1 MKSTL
6 IDYQDY
12 LEAARIPVRLAVA
25 APDGWP
31 VVLSLWF
38 LHQAG
43 KLYCATQKTAKVVD
57 YLCSNPNCS
66 FEVAGDQPPY
76 CGIRGRAQAAIN
88 AQLGPEMLE
97 RLLLRYVGNT
107 SNELSQKLLTRKQTE
122 VAIVIEPLSITTWNF
137 SERMRGICSV
147 APPSICP

>member
-25 APDGWP
+25 ASDGWP

-57 YLCSNPNCS
+57 YLHSNPNCS
-66 FEVAGDQPPY
+66 FEIAGDQPPY

-88 AQLGPEMLE
+88 GQLGPEMLE

-107 SNELSQKLLTRKQTE
+107 SNELSQSLLARKQTE
-122 VAIVIEPLSITTWNF
+122 VAIVIEPLTIMTWNF
-137 SERMRGICSV
+137 SKRMRGIRSV
-147 APPSICP
+147 ASPSICP

>member
-12 LEAARIPVRLAVA
+12 LEAARIPVRLAVTA
-25 APDGWP
+25 ADGWP

-38 LHQAG
+38 LHQTG

-57 YLCSNPNCS
+57 YLRSNPNCS
-66 FEVAGDQPPY
+66 FEIAGDQPPY

-88 AQLGPEMLE
+88 GELGPEILE
-97 RLLLRYVGNT
+97 RLLLRYVGDIH
-107 SNELSQKLLTRKQTE
+107 NELSRRLLARKQTE
-122 VAIVIEPLSITTWNF
+122 VAIVIEPLSIMTWNF
-137 SERMRGICSV
+137 SERMRGIRPA
-147 APPSICP
+147 APPSNCP